1 VARKK
6 PGGNPSIGIGF
17 HFETTKGTSSR
28 VERKE
33 KNFVKKNSTMWKPI
47 PCEELFRG
55 GWGSLGHFNT
65 SMAICIKNINYFKNL
80 LKKY

>member
-33 KNFVKKNSTMWKPI
+33 KNFVKKPNDVENPFFVRSYL
-47 PCEELFRG
+47 EEG
-55 GWGSLGHFNT
+55 GAL
-65 SMAICIKNINYFKNL
+65 
-80 LKKY
+80 